1 MEKELTSKD
10 KSLGWKQAWK
20 SKCDIDRQERIA

>member
-10 KSLGWKQAWK
+10 KSLAWKQAWK